1 MATSEVNWTA
11 LSIDENSSFSVVGRA
26 DPAHPPVFLHAG
38 WRTGGTWLWSRFCTL
53 PGVLGYYEP
62 LHPDLATLDHVRI
75 HKLDERHW
83 TSGHPTLHAPYFE
96 EFRPLLNDG
105 AAGIR
110 RFRSQFATK
119 DFFSPVRADFP
130 ELSEYLRGLLL
141 NALAQG
147 RQPVL
152 KFCRS
157 LGRVE
162 WMQRHFP
169 HAVHAVVLR
178 NPLEQFAS
186 ARSQFIHSGN
196 PYFLTMPWLLL
207 AMQRDHPP
215 VACALQRLGVVLPRI
230 RYDAG
235 LQDSL
240 SICEAALGSVGAD
253 ELYRIFLA
261 FWILT
266 VVDVPETTDLI
277 INYDMLMLSSP
288 YRRNCELDL
297 QDLTGLPVNLSDIR
311 CRDDDRLLDR
321 VGLSRAQL
329 WRCHRAAQDILAERS
344 GTDWCDKP
352 RFACAGALLQ
362 YATLLAMDGSTTLQA
377 TAFEQIARWGA
388 LTDRAATATQCTLRA
403 AQAETRAA
411 QAEMRAEQAET
422 RAAQAKQQL
431 AAVHASQSW
440 RVTAPLR
447 WLRSNFAGRRQAAE

>member
-1 MATSEVNWTA
+1 MVASELNWTA
-11 LSIDENSSFSVVGRA
+11 VSIDDNSSFSVAGWP
-26 DPAHPPVFLHAG
+26 DPAHPPVFLHTG
-38 WRTGGTWLWSRFCTL
+38 WRTGGTWLWSRFRTL
-53 PGVLGYYEP
+53 PGVVGYYEP

-75 HKLDERHW
+75 DKLDERHW
-83 TSGHPTLHAPYFE
+83 KSGHATLHAPYFE

-110 RFRSQFATK
+110 GFQSQFATEN
-119 DFFSPVRADFP
+119 FFFPARAAFP

-147 RQPVL
+147 KQPVL

-157 LGRVE
+157 LGRLE

-186 ARSQFIHSGN
+186 ARSQFIHFGN

-215 VACALQRLGVVLPRI
+215 VASALQRLGVVLPRI
-230 RYDAG
+230 RSDAG
-235 LQDSL
+235 PQDGL

-288 YRRNCELDL
+288 YRQNCELDL
-297 QDLTGLPVNLSDIR
+297 QRLTGLPINLSDVR
-311 CRDDDRLLDR
+311 RRDDGRLLDR

-329 WRCHRAAQDILAERS
+329 WRCHQAAQDMLAERS

-352 RFACAGALLQ
+352 RLACAGALLQ
-362 YATLLAMDGSTTLQA
+362 YATLLAMDGSATLQA

-388 LTDRAATATQCTLRA
+388 LTDRAATATRCTLRA
-403 AQAETRAA
+403 AQAETRA
-411 QAEMRAEQAET
+411 EQAET
-422 RAAQAKQQL
+422 RAEQAEQQL
-431 AAVHASQSW
+431 AAVYASQSW

-447 WLRSNFAGRRQAAE
+447 WLRSNFGARIRPQSRPKQKT